1 MKKKLKL
8 IFIVLFIIFVTY
20 NLTTLF
26 KTDKST
32 IIAQLGT
39 IELTQNFD
47 GVIIKNEQL
56 VTYEVPPD
64 GTLDFLVM
72 ENELVKRGKLIAV
85 CYDKSIDEE
94 KKKKLSEINKKIAEI
109 NSSPNS
115 VGALEIDPDKLDKQI
130 GKIMTQIID
139 IAPERDITKVSD
151 LKDDVSLLLGRKLT
165 EGGNTEAAADTIES
179 LRMEKEQI
187 EREYGGK
194 KTEITSALHGVF
206 STHIDGY
213 ETVLNPQKALSMTVS
228 DLNAVKNGDG
238 AKKDQNDV
246 IAKLVDN
253 TKWWFCVL
261 CDEADAKEFSVG
273 NELSFRLG
281 TEGEMIRAR
290 LEYISMSENGKC
302 VMTFMTEDY
311 SDLFLKSRTIS
322 AQAIK
327 SSYTGFKI
335 PLKAIHIKNDKVGV
349 YVRTDAGVK
358 FREIDVIYKD
368 ETHAIAKMDNHKI
381 NGLLLYDE
389 IITNWEG

>member
-1 MKKKLKL
+1 M
-8 IFIVLFIIFVTY
+8 TY
-20 NLTTLF
+20 NLTSLF

-32 IIAQLGT
+32 IIAQIDT
-39 IELTQNFD
+39 IELTSKFE

-56 VTYEVPPD
+56 VTYEVPQ
-64 GTLDFLVM
+64 GGMLDFLVM

-115 VGALEIDPDKLDKQI
+115 VEALEIDPDKLDKQI
-130 GKIMTQIID
+130 GEIMTQIID
-139 IAPERDITKVSD
+139 ASPERDITKISD
-151 LKDDVSLLLGRKLT
+151 LKDDVSLLLGRRLT

-187 EREYGGK
+187 EREYGGE

-213 ETVLNPQKALSMTVS
+213 ETVLNSKKALSMTVS
-228 DLNAVKNGDG
+228 DFNAIKNGDG
-238 AKKDQNDV
+238 AKEENKNV

-261 CDEADAKEFSVG
+261 TDEAVAKEFTVG
-273 NELSFRLG
+273 NELDFRLG
-281 TEGEMIRAR
+281 SEGDTIKAR
-290 LEYISMSENGKC
+290 LEYVSMSENGKC

-322 AQAIK
+322 LEAIK

-335 PLKAIHIKNDKVGV
+335 PLEAIHIKNDKVGV
-349 YVRTDAGVK
+349 YVRTDAGIK

-368 ETHAIAKMDNHKI
+368 ETHSIAKMDNHKA

-389 IITNWEG
+389 IITNWEGW